1 MTVQNELPFKFFLF
15 STFSPFSHFVLS
27 TIVNPNGLSS
37 MSFPYFEYLK
47 KLMLLSI
54 ETLSWIETIRILGKR
69 LQKAVDSLAVLFG
82 KPSFETLTKELEPLS
97 ERYDY
102 VFRMNHV
109 ENMIRSLS

>member
-1 MTVQNELPFKFFLF
+1 MSETNKYDNPLYSKD
-15 STFSPFSHFVLS
+15 
-27 TIVNPNGLSS
+27 IVSGQ
-37 MSFPYFEYLK
+37 
-47 KLMLLSI
+47 
-54 ETLSWIETIRILGKR
+54 ETIRILGKR

>member
-1 MTVQNELPFKFFLF
+1 MQYYMGPYLIDFF
-15 STFSPFSHFVLS
+15 TF
-27 TIVNPNGLSS
+27 
-37 MSFPYFEYLK
+37 
-47 KLMLLSI
+47 
-54 ETLSWIETIRILGKR
+54 ETIRILGKR

-109 ENMIRSLS
+109 EI

>member
-1 MTVQNELPFKFFLF
+1 MLFLPRNYIK
-15 STFSPFSHFVLS
+15 VV
-27 TIVNPNGLSS
+27 II
-37 MSFPYFEYLK
+37 Y
-47 KLMLLSI
+47 
-54 ETLSWIETIRILGKR
+54 ETIRILGKR

>member
-1 MTVQNELPFKFFLF
+1 MGPYLIDFL
-15 STFSPFSHFVLS
+15 TLKLYAYW
-27 TIVNPNGLSS
+27 VNACKN
-37 MSFPYFEYLK
+37 
-47 KLMLLSI
+47 
-54 ETLSWIETIRILGKR
+54 
-69 LQKAVDSLAVLFG
+69 AVDSLAVLFG